1 MLKYQNGYIF
11 DGHTFV
17 VNKEDIHNAPDDL
30 FVEATALLPDGWI
43 SVKDRLPEQMK
54 KVLTTV
60 EYDFNGKHYRNLKIA
75 YYDGNGK
82 WEPLS
87 RQTDEITHWMPL
99 PEPPEANP

>member
-1 MLKYQNGYIF
+1 M
-11 DGHTFV
+11 T
-17 VNKEDIHNAPDDL
+17 EW
-30 FVEATALLPDGWI
+30 T

-54 KVLTTV
+54 KVLATV

-99 PEPPEANP
+99 PDPPEDLQP

>member
-1 MLKYQNGYIF
+1 MA
-11 DGHTFV
+11 
-17 VNKEDIHNAPDDL
+17 E
-30 FVEATALLPDGWI
+30 WI

-60 EYDFNGKHYRNLKIA
+60 EYDFNGKHYRHLKIA

-99 PEPPEANP
+99 PDPPEDPQP